1 MNLPHITGTF
11 RVTLNIY
18 LPLHFVLEW
27 SLTDVEMKDWDCVV
41 FATKRT
47 VNH

>member
-27 SLTDVEMKDWDCVV
+27 SLTDVEMKGWDCVV

-47 VNH
+47 VYH